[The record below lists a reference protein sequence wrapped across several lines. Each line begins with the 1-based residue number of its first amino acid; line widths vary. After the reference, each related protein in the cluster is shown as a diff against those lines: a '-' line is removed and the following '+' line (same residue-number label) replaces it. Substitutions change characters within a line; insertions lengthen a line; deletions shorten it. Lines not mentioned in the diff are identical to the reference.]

1 MESVFALFDVVKL
14 VKERNIQLVHSSGLR
29 PDILNILLWNQNVKN
44 VQHSDA
50 IPKIYLISTQVL
62 S

>member
-29 PDILNILLWNQNVKN
+29 PDILNILLWNQMLKMYNTAMRS
-44 VQHSDA
+44 QR
-50 IPKIYLISTQVL
+50 YT
-62 S
+62 